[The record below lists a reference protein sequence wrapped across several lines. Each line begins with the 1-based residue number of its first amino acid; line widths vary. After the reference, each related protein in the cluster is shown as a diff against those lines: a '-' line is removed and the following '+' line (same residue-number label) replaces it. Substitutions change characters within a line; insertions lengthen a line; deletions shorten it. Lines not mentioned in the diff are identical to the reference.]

1 VFGSPRLPRRDAAG
15 DTEATLQIIAAQS
28 GEAMQGT
35 IGRIVLGF
43 IAAAIS
49 VLVIHEGIIYLLNA
63 GGYIPSQGWSMTPA
77 IPPWGVPRLV
87 NNVFWGGLWG
97 VLFAR
102 LYNWI
107 PGGMAWLKG
116 LIFGLF
122 IVVVSNWIL
131 LPLIKGQVFGQANQ
145 VLFNGWNPTRMLIVA
160 VIIGGFG
167 LGLGIIYGLI
177 GPRER
182 TA

>member
-1 VFGSPRLPRRDAAG
+1 
-15 DTEATLQIIAAQS
+15 
-28 GEAMQGT
+28 MQG
-35 IGRIVLGF
+35 IVGRIVLGF

-49 VLVIHEGIIYLLNA
+49 VLIVHEGIIYLLNA
-63 GGYIPSQGWSMTPA
+63 GGYIPTHGWSMTQA
-77 IPPWGVPRLV
+77 IQPYGVPRLV

-97 VLFAR
+97 VLFAL

-116 LIFGLF
+116 LIFGIF

-131 LPLIKGQVFGQANQ
+131 LPLIKGQMFGVPNQ
-145 VLFNGWNPTRMLIVA
+145 VLFGGYNPTRMLIVLCI
-160 VIIGGFG
+160 VGGFG

-177 GPRER
+177 GPRDR